1 MTVSQRIVSLL
12 PSATETLFAM
22 GLGDRVVARSHA
34 CDQPP
39 EARELPAA
47 MRARIEATGSSRE
60 IDGQVQAMVQGDE
73 PMYVVD
79 EGVLHHVQPDLI
91 VAQDTCQV
99 CAAGP
104 ADVQAALMRIEPVD
118 RPEIVTLHAHG
129 LESVFEDMLT
139 LGRAAGVPETA
150 RGLVEGLRTRVEH
163 VRELAL
169 QAETRPRVV
178 VLDWLDPPMAAGHW
192 VPEMVEIAG
201 GQPLLVEPGQPSSYV
216 DWEAIVEA
224 RPETL
229 ILAPCGFGVAKTRQE
244 APALA
249 QREGWDELP
258 AVAEDRVHVIDA
270 DRFLSRPGP
279 SLVDAL
285 EMLAVAIHP
294 DRFAG
299 RLTTQAE
306 RLADLT

>member
-1 MTVSQRIVSLL
+1 MSQRIVSLL

-39 EARELPAA
+39 EALQLPAA
-47 MRARIEATGSSRE
+47 MRTRVETDGTSRE
-60 IDGQVQAMVQGDE
+60 IDGQVQAMAQAEE

-104 ADVQAALMRIEPVD
+104 ADVQAALMRIEPAD

-129 LESVFEDMLT
+129 LEGVFEDMRT
-139 LGRAAGVPETA
+139 LGDAAGAPGA
-150 RGLVEGLRTRVEH
+150 ADGLIEGLRTRVEH
-163 VRELAL
+163 VRELAK
-169 QAETRPRVV
+169 ATDHRPDVL
-178 VLDWLDPPMAAGHW
+178 VLDWLDPPMVAGHW
-192 VPEMVEIAG
+192 VPEMVELAG
-201 GQPLLVEPGQPSSYV
+201 GRPVLIEPGQPSSYV

-224 RPETL
+224 SPEVL
-229 ILAPCGFGVAKTRQE
+229 ILAPCGFDIPTARRE
-244 APALA
+244 ASALTD
-249 QREGWDELP
+249 REGWAKLP
-258 AVAEDRVHVIDA
+258 AVRDQRVHLADA
-270 DRFLSRPGP
+270 DRFFSRPGP

-285 EMLAVAIHP
+285 EMLATAIHP
-294 DRFAG
+294 DRFASRMVAQAD
-299 RLTTQAE
+299 RLGE
-306 RLADLT
+306 LG